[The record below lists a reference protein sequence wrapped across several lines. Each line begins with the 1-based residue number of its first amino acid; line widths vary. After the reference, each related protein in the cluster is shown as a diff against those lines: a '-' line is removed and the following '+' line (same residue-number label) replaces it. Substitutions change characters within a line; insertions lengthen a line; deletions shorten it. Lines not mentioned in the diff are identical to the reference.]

1 MLNKALD
8 NQHSLTSGLSTEG
21 IYRVNG
27 SLDEVNRFKD
37 LIDNNAHVDVLDKAD
52 LFVICSLLKQY
63 LRELPMPVITYD
75 AYQAFI
81 DANSKFNHLWTVIP
95 VID

>member
-1 MLNKALD
+1 MLITA
-8 NQHSLTSGLSTEG
+8 GLKTEG

-37 LIDNNAHVDVLDKAD
+37 LIDNNSSTEVLNKAD
-52 LFVICSLLKQY
+52 LFVICSLLKQF

-81 DANSKFNHLWTVIP
+81 DANSMYSSRVFQSIFDVSYIRC
-95 VID
+95 